1 MPDAKTLHCDLL
13 TPDQAVLEC
22 DALSVSLPAHDGE
35 FGFLKNRAPL
45 LCKLGAG
52 ELRIDAVDAEH
63 RYFLDGGFA
72 EMSANRLTILTQ
84 HAEPADKIDPTE
96 ADKALH
102 DALALPTTD
111 PPSRQSKSAAVTRA
125 RARKRL
131 ARASNR

>member
-1 MPDAKTLHCDLL
+1 MPDAKTLHCDLI

-22 DALSVSLPAHDGE
+22 DAVSVALPAHDGE
-35 FGFLKNRAPL
+35 FGFLMNRAPL

-52 ELRIDAVDAEH
+52 ELRIDTVDAKH

-72 EMSANRLTILTQ
+72 EMSSNRLTILTQ

-96 ADKALH
+96 AAKALT
-102 DALALPTTD
+102 DALALPTPD
-111 PPSRQSKSAAVTRA
+111 PAARQAKSAAITRA

-131 ARASNR
+131 ARSTPR